1 MWRNAQPKISS
12 AASAD
17 PGGEKRKTDM
27 RKQNFFRQMRTGN
40 PGLHAPRFFP
50 ALLLGLAALAM
61 TGCEEMAPRKDT
73 AAYAQI
79 NSELSKAAESK
90 PTPAQPA
97 AVEMALL
104 PPLQVE
110 MPKAKKVLEE
120 RFDLS
125 INNAPVSQVFMSIV
139 SGTRYSMLVHP
150 DVRGNISVN
159 LKDVTVFEALD
170 AIRELY
176 GYNYKVEGTRIFI
189 EPLTMQSRVFQVNYL
204 SGTRKGTSDVRVV
217 SGSVSDTPISAQTGT
232 GVIPTTTQGGA
243 TAQAIQSARISTSS
257 EANFWGELA
266 TAVRTIV
273 GSEEGRSVVVS
284 PQSGVIVVRALPNE
298 LRAVE
303 QYLKAT
309 QLSVDR
315 QVILEAKIIEVEL
328 NNNYQAG
335 INWAAFA
342 NGNNHRLSAGSA
354 APGTI
359 LQTTGALATGVSSID
374 YSTNTYS
381 GSTLNSLPGS
391 DLLTDPSLVGGLF
404 GLAFQ
409 TSNFAALISFLE
421 TQGGVQVLSS
431 PRIATL
437 NNQKAVLKVGTD
449 DFFVTNV
456 SSTTT
461 TGTATTTTPNV
472 TLQPFF
478 SGIVLDVMPQIDEND
493 NITLHIHPA
502 ISDVVTKNTVI
513 DLGGSGEAAL
523 GKLNLPLASS
533 TVSETDSIVR
543 ARDGQVVAIGG
554 LMKTSSTSDK
564 SQVPMAGDIPL
575 LGNLF
580 KQTNRSSVKKELVI
594 LLKTTIVHNG
604 DWSQDILQ
612 SRERIQNMLRSAG
625 DGYQAR

>member
-1 MWRNAQPKISS
+1 
-12 AASAD
+12 
-17 PGGEKRKTDM
+17 M
-27 RKQNFFRQMRTGN
+27 RE
-40 PGLHAPRFFP
+40 PRLFCQLRPAVP
-50 ALLLGLAALAM
+50 ALIGLAALTLA
-61 TGCEEMAPRKDT
+61 GCAELDTKKDS
-73 AAYAQI
+73 AARDQI
-79 NSELSKAAESK
+79 NAELAKAAESK
-90 PTPAQPA
+90 PQTVQPA
-97 AVEMALL
+97 AVDAALL
-104 PPLQVE
+104 PPLKVD
-110 MPKAKKVLEE
+110 MPKARKVLEE

-125 INNAPVSQVFMSIV
+125 INNAPAGQVFMSIV

-150 DVRGNISVN
+150 DVRGSISVN

-176 GYNYKVEGTRIFI
+176 GYSYKVDGTRIFI
-189 EPLTMQSRVFQVNYL
+189 HPLTMQSRVFQVNYL
-204 SGTRKGTSDVRVV
+204 SANRKGTSDVRVV
-217 SGSVSDTPISAQTGT
+217 SGSVSDAPLGAQQGT
-232 GVIPTTTQGGA
+232 GMAPTTTQGGGQS
-243 TAQAIQSARISTSS
+243 QAIQSTRISTSS
-257 EANFWGELA
+257 EANFWNELA

-273 GSEEGRSVVVS
+273 GTEDGRSVVVS

-298 LRAVE
+298 LRALE
-303 QYLKAT
+303 NYLKAT

-328 NNNYQAG
+328 NNNFQAG
-335 INWAAFA
+335 INWSAFSS
-342 NGNNHRLSAGSA
+342 GKNHGLSIGSA

-359 LQTTGALATGVSSID
+359 LQTTGPLATGVSSID
-374 YSTNTYS
+374 YATKTFS
-381 GSTLNSLPGS
+381 GSSLYSNPGG
-391 DLLTDPSLVGGLF
+391 DLVTDPSLLGGLF

-409 TSNFAALISFLE
+409 TSNFAALMQFLE
-421 TQGGVQVLSS
+421 TQGDVHVLSS

-478 SGIVLDVMPQIDEND
+478 SGIVLDVTPQIDEND

-502 ISDVVTKNTVI
+502 ISDVTTKTSEI
-513 DLGGSGEAAL
+513 DLGDVGTL
-523 GKLNLPLASS
+523 RLPLASS

-554 LMKTSSTSDK
+554 LMKSASTNDK
-564 SQVPMAGDIPL
+564 SQLPVAGDIPL
-575 LGNLF
+575 LGHLF
-580 KQTNRSSVKKELVI
+580 KQTSRASVKKELVI
-594 LLKTTIVHNG
+594 LLKPTIVKNG

-612 SRERIQNMLRSAG
+612 SQERIQRMQRSEGGTAST
-625 DGYQAR
+625 Q